1 MTQPLTYLALGDSYT
16 IGEKLELKENFPWQV
31 VSIMREHG
39 INIDAPD
46 IVAKTGWTTDELADG
61 IRKTKLAASY
71 SFVSLL
77 IGVNDQYRGRSVNEY
92 RPAFESLLERAIE
105 FSGNIS
111 SHVVV
116 LSIPDWGATPFAIN
130 RDRAAIARDIDTFNS
145 VNKEISMSKK
155 VNYLPVTAGTR
166 ESANDPSMLAED
178 GLHPS
183 GILYRSWAVMIANI
197 FESLRD

>member
-1 MTQPLTYLALGDSYT
+1 MTQALTYLALGDSYT

-39 INIDAPD
+39 VNIAAPV

-61 IRKTKLAASY
+61 ISRTKLDGPY

-77 IGVNDQYRGRSVNEY
+77 IGVNDQYRGRTVREY
-92 RPAFESLLERAIE
+92 WPAFESLLDRAIE
-105 FSGNIS
+105 FAGNIS

-116 LSIPDWGATPFAIN
+116 LSIPDWGATPFASDH
-130 RDRAAIARDIDTFNS
+130 DRAAIARDIDEFNS
-145 VNKEISMSKK
+145 ANKEISISKK
-155 VNYLPVTAGTR
+155 VHYLPVTKGTR

-183 GILYRSWAVMIANI
+183 GLLYRNWAIMVANI
-197 FESLRD
+197 FETLRD